1 MRVRVDEDLCIGCGV
16 CEGIVHEV
24 FRIEHLYAAEVTMDP
39 ITENLEDLVRQA
51 AEGCPEGAITLEEES
66 KAINSETTVETLE
79 LAEEEAEESTQN
91 HVFERNNEMKVT
103 VDADLCIGCGICEG
117 IVPEVFSLMNEPY
130 AEVLL
135 DPVPEEFQEAT
146 REAAEDCPE
155 QAIAIEE

>member
-16 CEGIVHEV
+16 CEGIVPEV

-39 ITENLEDLVRQA
+39 ITENFEDLVRQA